1 MPITDDFWQY
11 AREAILS
18 ASEAK
23 TDNDKLALLDL
34 AWTWT
39 QAALVKQHRPIDHD
53 KAITA

>member
-1 MPITDDFWQY
+1 MPITDEFWQY

-23 TDNDKLALLDL
+23 TDNDKQALLDL

-39 QAALVKQHRPIDHD
+39 KAALVEQHRPVDHD
-53 KAITA
+53 KAIAA